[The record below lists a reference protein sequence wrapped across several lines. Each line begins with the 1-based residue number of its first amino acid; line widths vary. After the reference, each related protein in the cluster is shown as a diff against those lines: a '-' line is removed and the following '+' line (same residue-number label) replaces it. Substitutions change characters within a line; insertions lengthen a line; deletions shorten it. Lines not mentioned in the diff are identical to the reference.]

1 MLCLRT
7 SLPRSSD
14 QGREGQALIRKYA
27 SFDATVLDAYKVP
40 RNPSSR
46 ALKKA
51 AHRIHFDYEPRPGY
65 LYVRSRMIS
74 SRCNDNHDEF
84 PAEEIK
90 QAYATFIGKPVFVNH
105 HNEDHRRARGVIIDA
120 ALHEDRNP
128 DGSPD
133 TWVEGLME
141 IDAKTFPK
149 LAKAILAGEVDRTSM
164 GTDVALSVC
173 SACGNKATSPAEYC
187 QHIPAMK
194 GRRIFRVNAA
204 TGKREGHLVREICH
218 GLKFFENSLLVEE
231 PADPT
236 AYFTGVDDR
245 GLKTA
250 SRKTAEV
257 EVHPQAACPSCGQK
271 NFRTLTHDFDT
282 PEGRA
287 LADRYNLPHHVE
299 TSQAICDN
307 CGDVFDASKSMQA
320 NIDNRRADEMNRDQY
335 VHERNQG
342 DELYGNFT
350 DKFTKPLIDWG
361 ETGEEQYAAERGGS
375 QKINPRTQRPV
386 SREQQQLLVEHSS
399 PFKLPEGPMD
409 PRKLSRLAQ
418 RLCAPPVDLGGAEV
432 HQRPRTA
439 AKEAAGP
446 KWDPPSEHPFYQAH
460 PVSHENVLSAYD
472 EATPDMKKQGERWYP
487 DAHIVAKALGKGD
500 AALGAG
506 VLAAYSP
513 KSSWPV
519 NLFNAAHS
527 IERGK
532 AVGPGEGFTAMGQ
545 HQRTAQKM
553 IDGEHHSKVLKSPKI
568 SDFAHLI
575 EHGGDD
581 DPAKSR
587 VVVDRHALSVAAGHR
602 MNDDDL
608 AHAPMA
614 NRHYYEHAADQFRAA
629 AAIASHREGRFIPP
643 HEMQATTWLVQQKR
657 NQAEDEGQAFGGKG
671 RISRDRN
678 AWNRWDEYQRERH
691 PGMDQ
696 TMHTRNPH
704 AEATIK
710 TGFGETKAPPQVD
723 TLRAEECPVCGE
735 DEVYDGERC
744 PVCGFIAP
752 PDVFRDPDL
761 DIAKQI
767 DLRQDRNTDDD
778 GEVDLAPGQVNPN
791 EPGGGLVDPS
801 MMGGDETQMAS
812 DQLYHPDQVDPNGVP
827 AGPGVQDPAAV
838 DSGLMN
844 QQAPGQPMDPNAPA
858 PGTPDDG
865 VPDLFCPACG
875 SSFDAGAP
883 LTVTTDPAQPTST
896 GLTEGSPCPNCG
908 QATLISASELSE
920 NALGLPEPGTEPEH
934 DDLADPDSVGEDGQA
949 PGDED
954 GGAPPF
960 GQDEDAGEEE
970 PGPDEE
976 EAPPGQEPDEGDQE
990 DEDSSDDEDEDEA
1003 VPNPPNTKKG
1013 QNSRVAGHGQQTPR
1027 KEVAV
1032 PNPGNAKAA
1041 SLQALAARLEQV
1053 EGQLSAALHRTA
1065 TLELQNTYLAR
1076 VAGLAPE
1083 MDAIRRTADL
1093 GNPASPVPDPPSQ
1106 PAPEST
1112 EQALA
1117 PATEDDVRRP
1127 GETPGS
1133 VNHVPAEQVDVPMQ
1147 PGVSLPTAP
1156 ANDLIDVTAPTQG
1169 TETHIPNEQTRIETD
1184 VRVGDPMNPEI
1195 AFPWN
1200 PNMGGPDQQDA
1211 MTGGQRTGARTMA
1224 AMRLGR
1230 LRVQAGLA
1238 KGDELAVG
1246 ASIEGDTTMSDQMIN
1261 HEIATL
1267 SKVAKTASRQR
1278 PAGLVPRTASR
1289 ERTMPSLAAGGAQ
1302 VSTAP
1307 VGGDLDEATDL
1318 FV

>member
-1 MLCLRT
+1 M
-7 SLPRSSD
+7 
-14 QGREGQALIRKYA
+14 
-27 SFDATVLDAYKVP
+27 
-40 RNPSSR
+40 
-46 ALKKA
+46 
-51 AHRIHFDYEPRPGY
+51 
-65 LYVRSRMIS
+65 
-74 SRCNDNHDEF
+74 
-84 PAEEIK
+84 
-90 QAYATFIGKPVFVNH
+90 
-105 HNEDHRRARGVIIDA
+105 
-120 ALHEDRNP
+120 
-128 DGSPD
+128 
-133 TWVEGLME
+133 
-141 IDAKTFPK
+141 
-149 LAKAILAGEVDRTSM
+149 
-164 GTDVALSVC
+164 
-173 SACGNKATSPAEYC
+173 
-187 QHIPAMK
+187 
-194 GRRIFRVNAA
+194 
-204 TGKREGHLVREICH
+204 
-218 GLKFFENSLLVEE
+218 
-231 PADPT
+231 
-236 AYFTGVDDR
+236 
-245 GLKTA
+245 
-250 SRKTAEV
+250 
-257 EVHPQAACPSCGQK
+257 
-271 NFRTLTHDFDT
+271 
-282 PEGRA
+282 
-287 LADRYNLPHHVE
+287 
-299 TSQAICDN
+299 
-307 CGDVFDASKSMQA
+307 
-320 NIDNRRADEMNRDQY
+320 
-335 VHERNQG
+335 
-342 DELYGNFT
+342 
-350 DKFTKPLIDWG
+350 
-361 ETGEEQYAAERGGS
+361 
-375 QKINPRTQRPV
+375 
-386 SREQQQLLVEHSS
+386 
-399 PFKLPEGPMD
+399 
-409 PRKLSRLAQ
+409 
-418 RLCAPPVDLGGAEV
+418 DLGGAEV

-446 KWDPPSEHPFYQAH
+446 KWDPPSEHPFYKTH
-460 PVSHENVLSAYD
+460 PVSPENVLKAYA
-472 EATPDMKKQGERWYP
+472 EATPEMKQQGARWYP
-487 DAHIVAKALGKGD
+487 DAHIVAKAIGRGD

-545 HQRTAQKM
+545 HARSAQKM
-553 IDGEHHSKVLKSPKI
+553 IDGTHHSQVLKSPKI

-581 DPAKSR
+581 DPAKTR
-587 VVVDRHALSVAAGHR
+587 VVVDRHALSVASGHR
-602 MNDDDL
+602 MSDDDL

-643 HEMQATTWLVQQKR
+643 HEMQATTWMVQQKR
-657 NQAEDEGQAFGGKG
+657 NQDEDRQDTFGGKG
-671 RISRDRN
+671 RMTRDRN
-678 AWNRWDEYQRERH
+678 AWQRWNEYQQSH
-691 PGMDQ
+691 PGMEQ

-704 AEATIK
+704 TEGRKTASDFIPWEDRPQGAPSAHDYEPRPIPGGYEIPTGDPGIDRPEAGNCESCGRPAGVREMAQYERGQTPALLCKDCLGDMGVK
-710 TGFGETKAPPQVD
+710 TLRGEYRNRPEHHPEGLGRTEPYQGLPHSLNRKHAFGETKAPPQVD

-778 GEVDLAPGQVNPN
+778 GEVDLAPGQANPN
-791 EPGGGLVDPS
+791 EPGGGLIDPS
-801 MMGGDETQMAS
+801 MLGGDETQMAA
-812 DQLYHPDQVDPNGVP
+812 DQLYHPDQVNPNGV
-827 AGPGVQDPAAV
+827 ATGPGMQDPAAA
-838 DSGLMN
+838 DAGAMN
-844 QQAPGQPMDPNAPA
+844 QPGQPMDPNAPA
-858 PGTPDDG
+858 PGTPGDA

-875 SSFDAGAP
+875 STFDAGGA
-883 LTVTTDPAQPTST
+883 LAVTTDPSQPTST
-896 GLTEGSPCPNCG
+896 GLMEGSPCPNCG

-934 DDLADPDSVGEDGQA
+934 DDLADPDSVAEDGQA

-976 EAPPGQEPDEGDQE
+976 EAPPGQAPDEGDQE

-1027 KEVAV
+1027 KEATV
-1032 PNPGNAKAA
+1032 PNPGHAKAA
-1041 SLQALAARLEQV
+1041 SLQAMVARLEQV
-1053 EGQLSAALHRTA
+1053 ESQLAAALHRTA

-1133 VNHVPAEQVDVPMQ
+1133 VNHVPAQQVDTPMQ
-1147 PGVSLPTAP
+1147 PGVSYPTAP
-1156 ANDLIDVTAPTQG
+1156 ANQLIDVTAPTQG
-1169 TETHIPNEQTRIETD
+1169 TETHVPNQMTRIEED

-1200 PNMGGPDQQDA
+1200 PNMGGPDVQDQ
-1211 MTGGQRTGARTMA
+1211 MTGGQRAAAKTAGRTESANGARTMA

-1246 ASIEGDTTMSDQMIN
+1246 ASIEADRSMSDQMIN
-1261 HEIATL
+1261 HEITTL
-1267 SKVAKTASRQR
+1267 SQVAKTAGRQPR

-1289 ERTMPSLAAGGAQ
+1289 ERTMPSLASGGAP
-1302 VSTAP
+1302 VPTAP